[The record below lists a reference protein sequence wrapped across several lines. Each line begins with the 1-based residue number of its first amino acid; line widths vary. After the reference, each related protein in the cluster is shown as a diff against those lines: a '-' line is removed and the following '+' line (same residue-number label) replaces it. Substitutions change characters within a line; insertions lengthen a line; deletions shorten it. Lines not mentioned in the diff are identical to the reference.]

1 MQHLPR
7 LKRSPHCTVTR
18 KGARSS
24 WRFRA
29 NPASSAPVHSVCLHG
44 MRTSSSAYA
53 PATPLRTVHELLH
66 RGTGHHCATALQ
78 RASSRQFG
86 SGQGAAR
93 CWCRCWSRALS
104 RSCMREL
111 GIIIPRRDRQ
121 RRTQGF
127 TTTEFYRDEACC
139 SSRCR
144 RVARQLRVG
153 RLVV

>member
-1 MQHLPR
+1 MHRLPR
-7 LKRSPHCTVTR
+7 RALCTSYCT
-18 KGARSS
+18 A
-24 WRFRA
+24 A
-29 NPASSAPVHSVCLHG
+29 LDTIA
-44 MRTSSSAYA
+44 
-53 PATPLRTVHELLH
+53 
-66 RGTGHHCATALQ
+66 CATALQ

-93 CWCRCWSRALS
+93 CWRRCWSRALS
-104 RSCMREL
+104 RSCMRES

-127 TTTEFYRDEACC
+127 TTTEFHRDEACC

-153 RLVV
+153 RLVVWFYLFLECSRSCHMLESVKCDVVVYPTAAAVIPGGVHCSPVQFSAV